1 MATSSPR
8 PMHDDDEPTIG
19 KLVAETTRDFSTL
32 IRSEIELAKTEIK
45 VSLKFGGV
53 GAALLAAAAFVG
65 ILAIIIVSIAFALF
79 LDWWFAGTATAFLI
93 VFVIYLLVAGLLAL
107 LGIRNVKR
115 VRAPEQTIAAV
126 KSNKQILKRG

>member
-8 PMHDDDEPTIG
+8 PMHDDDPTIG

-115 VRAPEQTIAAV
+115 ARAPEQTIAAV

>member
-1 MATSSPR
+1 
-8 PMHDDDEPTIG
+8 MHDDDPTIG

-53 GAALLAAAAFVG
+53 GAAMLAAAAFVG

-115 VRAPEQTIAAV
+115 ARAPEQTIAAV

>member
-1 MATSSPR
+1 MATSSSR